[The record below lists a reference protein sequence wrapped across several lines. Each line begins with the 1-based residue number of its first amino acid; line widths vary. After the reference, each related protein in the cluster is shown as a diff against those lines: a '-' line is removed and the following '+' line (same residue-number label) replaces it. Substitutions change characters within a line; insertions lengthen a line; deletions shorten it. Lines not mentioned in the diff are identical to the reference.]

1 MNISEFSLKRPVF
14 ATVMNLMIILFGV
27 VGYTFLAIRDYP
39 AIDPAI
45 INVRTSYTGANP
57 DLIES
62 QITEPLEKQINGI
75 PGIKTITSSS
85 TLGSSNISVEFELG
99 VDLEAAASDVRDKV
113 GQASRSLPQDID
125 APPVVTKADANSDFI
140 LILAVQ
146 SRTKGLLELSDYA
159 ENVLQQQFQT
169 INQVSAVSIFGQKR
183 YAMRIWLDPDKM
195 NAQGVTFSDIRTSL
209 NNENIDLPPG
219 KIYGN
224 NTELTIKTL
233 GRLST
238 EKDFQNLLLKE
249 DSTGIVRLSDVARVE
264 IGPEDLE
271 QSWKYNGVN
280 AVGIVIIPQP
290 GANNIQIADDFNKKL
305 EDIKKTNKTDIEMNV
320 LLDNTVNIRKSIKEV
335 EETLMISFALV
346 VLVIF
351 FFFRDWLI
359 AIRPLIDIPISL
371 VATFFIMYFSGFSI
385 NILTLLGIVLATGLV
400 VDDGIVVT
408 ENIFSK
414 FERGMPI
421 RQAAVEGS
429 KEIFFAVISTSITLA
444 VVFLPVIF
452 LEGFIGRLFR
462 EFGVTLAAAVLISAL
477 VSLTITPVLNVVL
490 SRKKAGHGKFYMK
503 TEPFF
508 TGMENGYKRWLTGFL
523 KVRWISL
530 VIIGACAVIIF
541 LIFNTLQS
549 EIAPLEDRN
558 SLRFT
563 VTAAEGTSFSKMQQI
578 TDDIS
583 NYLYDSVKER
593 DFVFART
600 PAGAVN
606 SSQPRLGLV
615 PPDDR
620 DRSQAKI
627 ASDLQRKLL
636 RFNEARISVVQEQTI
651 AVGAGSK
658 GGLPVQYVL
667 QNQDINKLKEV
678 IPKFLD
684 EARKDKTFNTVD
696 VNLKFNKPE
705 IELSLDRMKIKDL
718 GLSSQDVVSALQAAF
733 SGGRLAYF
741 IKNGFQYSVIAQVDR
756 SDRSDPTDI
765 TKLYVK
771 NNRGQQIPVSA
782 VVKLEENSAP
792 STLYH
797 YNRYK
802 AATISASLADGKTV
816 GDGVKAMDAIAK
828 RLLDQSFQTSLT
840 GPSRD
845 YAESS
850 SNIAFAFMLAL
861 ILIYL
866 ILAAQFESFIDPLII
881 MLTVPLALAGA
892 LLSLWIFGQTLNI
905 FSEIGMIMLIGLV
918 TKNGILIVE
927 FANKRREHGLSKLEA
942 ILEAAEQRLRPI
954 LMTSLATSLG
964 ALPIALS
971 LGASSASRVPL
982 GIVVVG
988 GILFSLILTL
998 FVIPCIYMFLASK
1011 HKTEKVVTT
1020 TTETQAS
1027 EQTTQ
1032 ATEKTETLKP
1042 ATEPGKNKEDNSTGT
1057 GESAP
1062 KNNDI

>member
-1 MNISEFSLKRPVF
+1 MNISEFSIKRPVF
-14 ATVMNLMIILFGV
+14 ATVLNLMIILFGI

-39 AIDPAI
+39 AIDPAT
-45 INVRTSYTGANP
+45 INVSTSYTGANP
-57 DLIES
+57 DIMES
-62 QITEPLEKQINGI
+62 QVTEPLEKQINGI

-85 TLGSSNISVEFELG
+85 TLGNSNITVEFELG

-125 APPVVTKADANSDFI
+125 APPVVTKSDANSDFI

-146 SRTKGLLELSDYA
+146 SRSKGLLELSDYA

-169 INQVSAVSIFGQKR
+169 INQVSAVNIFGQKR

-195 NAQGVTFSDIRTSL
+195 NAQSVSFSDVRTSL

-219 KIYGN
+219 KIYGT

-233 GRLST
+233 GRLT
-238 EKDFQNLLLKE
+238 NEKDFQNLILRE
-249 DSTGIVRLSDVARVE
+249 DSSGIVRLSDIARVE
-264 IGPEDLE
+264 IGPETLE
-271 QSWKYNGVN
+271 QSWKYNGMN

-290 GANNIQIADDFNKKL
+290 GANNIQIANDFNKKL
-305 EDIKKTNKTDIEMNV
+305 EGIKKANKTDIEMNV
-320 LLDNTVNIRKSIKEV
+320 LLDNTTNIRKSLKEV
-335 EETLMISFALV
+335 EETLIISFALV

-385 NILTLLGIVLATGLV
+385 NILTLLAIVLATGLV

-414 FERGMPI
+414 FEKGMPI
-421 RQAAVEGS
+421 KQAAIEGS

-452 LEGFIGRLFR
+452 LEGFVGRLFR

-490 SRKKAGHGKFYMK
+490 SRKTASHGKFYRK

-508 TGMENGYKRWLTGFL
+508 TGMENGYERLLKGFL
-523 KVRWISL
+523 KVRWLAWGVIAICGVMIAIIISS
-530 VIIGACAVIIF
+530 
-541 LIFNTLQS
+541 LQS

-558 SLRFT
+558 SIRFT
-563 VTAAEGTSFSKMQQI
+563 VSAAEGTSFGAMQQI
-578 TDDIS
+578 ADNIS
-583 NYLYDSVKER
+583 NYLYDSVPER

-600 PAGAVN
+600 PAGAIN
-606 SSQPRLGLV
+606 SSMPRLGLV
-615 PPDDR
+615 EPDLR
-620 DRSQAKI
+620 SRSQGEI
-627 ASDLQRKLL
+627 ASDLQKKMS
-636 RFNEARISVVQEQTI
+636 RFNDARIFAVQEQTI
-651 AVGAGSK
+651 AVGAGSR
-658 GGLPVQYVL
+658 GSLPVQFVL
-667 QNQDINKLKEV
+667 QNQNLNKLREV
-678 IPKFLD
+678 IPKFLE
-684 EARKDKTFNTVD
+684 EARKDKTFANVD

-705 IELSLDRMKIKDL
+705 IQLTLDRMKIKDL
-718 GLSSQDVVSALQAAF
+718 GLSSQDVIAALQAAF

-741 IKNGFQYSVIAQVDR
+741 IMNGFQYSVIAQVDR
-756 SDRSDPTDI
+756 SDRSQPDDI
-765 TKLYVK
+765 SKLYVR
-771 NNRGQQIPVSA
+771 NNKGQQIPVSA
-782 VVKLEENSAP
+782 VVKLEESSSPA
-792 STLYH
+792 TLYH
-797 YNRYK
+797 FNRYK

-816 GDGVKAMDAIAK
+816 GDGVKAMDIIGK
-828 RLLDQSFQTSLT
+828 KLLDESYQTSLT

-850 SNIAFAFMLAL
+850 SNIAFAFALAL
-861 ILIYL
+861 MLIYL
-866 ILAAQFESFIDPLII
+866 ILAAQFESFVDPLII
-881 MLTVPLALAGA
+881 MITVPLALAGA
-892 LLSLWIFGQTLNI
+892 LLSLFIFGQTLNI

-927 FANKRREHGLSKLEA
+927 FANKKREDGANKIDA
-942 ILEAAEQRLRPI
+942 ILHASQQRLRPI

-964 ALPIALS
+964 ALPIALG
-971 LGASSASRVPL
+971 LGASSTSRVPL

-998 FVIPCIYMFLASK
+998 FIIPAIYTYLSGK
-1011 HKTEKVVTT
+1011 HKGEK
-1020 TTETQAS
+1020 
-1027 EQTTQ
+1027 
-1032 ATEKTETLKP
+1032 KMLK
-1042 ATEPGKNKEDNSTGT
+1042 K
-1057 GESAP
+1057 
-1062 KNNDI
+1062 

>member
-14 ATVMNLMIILFGV
+14 ATVLNLMIILFGV

-39 AIDPAI
+39 AIDPATI
-45 INVRTSYTGANP
+45 SIRTSYTGANP
-57 DLIES
+57 DIMES
-62 QITEPLEKQINGI
+62 QVTEPLEKQINGI

-85 TLGSSNISVEFELG
+85 TLGNSNITVEFELG

-169 INQVSAVSIFGQKR
+169 INQVSAINIFGQKR
-183 YAMRIWLDPDKM
+183 YAMRIWIDPDKM
-195 NAQGVTFSDIRTSL
+195 NAQGVSFSDIRTSL

-233 GRLST
+233 GRLTS
-238 EKDFQNLLLKE
+238 ERDFQDLIIKE
-249 DSTGIVRLSDVARVE
+249 DSSGIVRLNNVARVE

-280 AVGIVIIPQP
+280 AVGLVIIPQP
-290 GANNIQIADDFNKKL
+290 GANNIQIADDFYKKL
-305 EDIKKTNKTDIEMNV
+305 EAIKKTNKSDIEMNV
-320 LLDNTVNIRKSIKEV
+320 LMDNTTNIRKSTKEV

-346 VLVIF
+346 VMVIF

-414 FERGMPI
+414 FEKGMPI
-421 RQAAVEGS
+421 KQAAVEGS

-444 VVFLPVIF
+444 IVFLPVVF

-490 SRKKAGHGKFYMK
+490 SRKTAGHGKFYTK

-508 TGMENGYKRWLTGFL
+508 TGMENGYLRWLAGFL
-523 KVRWISL
+523 KARWIAWAVML
-530 VIIGACAVIIF
+530 FCIGMMV
-541 LIFNTLQS
+541 LIFFNLQS
-549 EIAPLEDRN
+549 EIAPLEDR
-558 SLRFT
+558 SSIRFS
-563 VTAAEGTSFSKMQQI
+563 VTAAEGTSYSRMVGI
-578 TDDIS
+578 TDNIT
-583 NYLYDSVKER
+583 NYLYDSVPER

-606 SSQPRLGLV
+606 SSQPRLALV
-615 PPDDR
+615 LPGER
-620 DRSQAKI
+620 TRSQADI
-627 ASDLQRKLL
+627 ASDLQKKLA
-636 RFNEARISVVQEQTI
+636 RFNDARIFPIQEQTI
-651 AVGAGSK
+651 SVGGGSR
-658 GGLPVQYVL
+658 GALPVQFVL
-667 QNQDINKLKEV
+667 QNQDLNKLKEV

-684 EARKDKTFNTVD
+684 EAKKDKTFSNVD

-705 IELSLDRMKIKDL
+705 IQLTLDRMKVKDL
-718 GLSSQDVVSALQAAF
+718 GLSSQDVIAALQSAF

-741 IKNGFQYSVIAQVDR
+741 IMNGFQYSVIAQVDR
-756 SDRSDPTDI
+756 SDRNKTDDI
-765 TKLYVK
+765 SKLYVR
-771 NNRGQQIPVSA
+771 NNKGQNIPVSS
-782 VVKLEENSAP
+782 VVKLEESSSPA
-792 STLYH
+792 TLFH
-797 YNRYK
+797 FNRYK
-802 AATISASLADGKTV
+802 AATISASLADGKTI

-828 RLLDQSFQTSLT
+828 KMLDESYQTSLT

-850 SNIAFAFMLAL
+850 SNILFAFMLAL

-866 ILAAQFESFIDPLII
+866 ILAAQFESFIDPLTI
-881 MLTVPLALAGA
+881 MFTVPLALAGA
-892 LLSLWIFGQTLNI
+892 LLSLYIFNQALNI

-927 FANKRREHGLSKLEA
+927 FANKKREQGVAKRQA
-942 ILEAAEQRLRPI
+942 ILEAAQQRLRPI
-954 LMTSLATSLG
+954 LMTSLATALG
-964 ALPIALS
+964 ALPIALG

-988 GILFSLILTL
+988 GIVFSLILTL
-998 FVIPCIYMFLASK
+998 FIIPAIYTYLSANHKYEAVTAASK
-1011 HKTEKVVTT
+1011 VDEH
-1020 TTETQAS
+1020 
-1027 EQTTQ
+1027 
-1032 ATEKTETLKP
+1032 
-1042 ATEPGKNKEDNSTGT
+1042 NS
-1057 GESAP
+1057 
-1062 KNNDI
+1062 

>member
-14 ATVMNLMIILFGV
+14 ATVLNLMIILFGV

-45 INVRTSYTGANP
+45 ITIRTNYTGANP
-57 DLIES
+57 DIMES
-62 QITEPLEKQINGI
+62 QVTEPLEKQVNGI
-75 PGIKTITSSS
+75 PGIKTISSSS
-85 TLGSSNISVEFELG
+85 TLGSSNITVEFELG

-113 GQASRSLPQDID
+113 GQAIRSLPQDID
-125 APPVVTKADANSDFI
+125 APPIVTKSDANSDFI

-146 SRTKGLLELSDYA
+146 SKSKGLLELSDYA

-169 INQVSAVSIFGQKR
+169 INQVSSVNIFGQKR
-183 YAMRIWLDPDKM
+183 YAMRIWIDPDKM

-209 NNENIDLPPG
+209 NNENVDLPPG
-219 KIYGN
+219 KIYGD

-233 GRLST
+233 GRLTS
-238 EKDFQNLLLKE
+238 EKDFQNLIIKE
-249 DSTGIVRLSDVARVE
+249 DSTGIVRLGNFARVE
-264 IGPEDLE
+264 LGPESLE

-280 AVGIVIIPQP
+280 AVGIVLIPQP

-305 EDIKKTNKTDIEMNV
+305 EAIKKNNKSDIEMNV
-320 LLDNTVNIRKSIKEV
+320 LLDNTTNIRRSIKEV
-335 EETLMISFALV
+335 EETLGISFALV

-371 VATFFIMYFSGFSI
+371 IATFFVMYFSGFSI

-421 RQAAVEGS
+421 KQAAVEGS

-444 VVFLPVIF
+444 IVFLPVIF
-452 LEGFIGRLFR
+452 LQGFVGRLFR

-490 SRKKAGHGKFYMK
+490 SRKKAGHGKFYNK

-508 TGMENGYKRWLTGFL
+508 AGMESGYERWLNAFL
-523 KVRWISL
+523 KVRWMAWVL
-530 VIIGACAVIIF
+530 FVVCLGIIGFVA
-541 LIFNTLQS
+541 TRLQS
-549 EIAPLEDRN
+549 ELAPLEDRN
-558 SLRFT
+558 SVRFS
-563 VTAAEGTSFSKMQQI
+563 VTGSEGTSFGSMEH
-578 TDDIS
+578 IS
-583 NYLYDSVKER
+583 DEIANYLYDSVPER

-600 PAGAVN
+600 PAGALN
-606 SSQPRLGLV
+606 NSQPRLGLV
-615 PPDDR
+615 DPDQR
-620 DRSQAKI
+620 TRTQSEI
-627 ASDLQRKLL
+627 ASDLQKKLG
-636 RFNEARISVVQEQTI
+636 RFNEARIFAIQEQTI
-651 AVGAGSK
+651 AVGGASRGS
-658 GGLPVQYVL
+658 LPVQFVL
-667 QNQDINKLKEV
+667 QNQDLEKLKTM
-678 IPKFLD
+678 IPKFL
-684 EARKDKTFNTVD
+684 EEVRKDKTFSNAD

-705 IELSLDRMKIKDL
+705 IQLTLDRMKVKDL
-718 GLSSQDVVSALQAAF
+718 GLTSQDVIAALQAAF

-741 IKNGFQYSVIAQVDR
+741 IMNGFQYSVIAQVDR
-756 SDRSDPTDI
+756 SDRSEPNDI
-765 TKLYVK
+765 TKLYVR
-771 NNRGQQIPVSA
+771 NNKGQEIPVSA
-782 VVKLEENSAP
+782 VIKMEASSSP

-797 YNRYK
+797 FNRYK
-802 AATISASLADGKTV
+802 AATISASLADGETI

-828 RLLDQSFQTSLT
+828 RLLDETYQTSLS

-850 SNIAFAFMLAL
+850 SNIAFAFVLAL
-861 ILIYL
+861 MLIYL
-866 ILAAQFESFIDPLII
+866 ILSAQFESFIDPLTI
-881 MLTVPLALAGA
+881 MITVPLALAGA
-892 LLSLWIFGQTLNI
+892 LLSLFVFNQTLNI

-927 FANKRREHGLSKLEA
+927 FANKKREEGHRKMDA
-942 ILEAAEQRLRPI
+942 ILHAAQQRLRPI

-964 ALPIALS
+964 ALPIALG
-971 LGASSASRVPL
+971 LGASSTSRVPL

-988 GILFSLILTL
+988 GIIFSLILTL
-998 FVIPCIYMFLASK
+998 FVIPAIYTYLSGEHKYKDIEKSSLTASSGEINE
-1011 HKTEKVVTT
+1011 TEKGINPE
-1020 TTETQAS
+1020 TE
-1027 EQTTQ
+1027 
-1032 ATEKTETLKP
+1032 
-1042 ATEPGKNKEDNSTGT
+1042 
-1057 GESAP
+1057 
-1062 KNNDI
+1062 

>member
-1 MNISEFSLKRPVF
+1 MNISAFSLKRPVF
-14 ATVMNLMIILFGV
+14 ATVLNLGIVLFGV

-39 AIDPAI
+39 AIDPAVI
-45 INVRTSYTGANP
+45 SVSTSYTGANP
-57 DLIES
+57 DIIEA

-85 TLGSSNISVEFELG
+85 SLGSSNISVEFELG

-125 APPVVTKADANSDFI
+125 APPVVTKADASSDFI

-169 INQVSAVSIFGQKR
+169 IDQVSSVNIFGQKR
-183 YAMRIWLDPDKM
+183 YAMRLWLNPDKM
-195 NAQGVTFSDIRTSL
+195 DAFGVSFTDIRTAL
-209 NNENIDLPPG
+209 NTENIDLPPG

-224 NTELTIKTL
+224 NTELTIKTI
-233 GRLST
+233 GRLTS
-238 EKDFQNLLLKE
+238 EKEFRDLIIRE
-249 DSTGIVRLSDVARVE
+249 GATGIVRLSDVARVE
-264 IGPEDLE
+264 IGPEVLE

-280 AVGIVIIPQP
+280 AVGLVIIPQP
-290 GANNIQIADDFNKKL
+290 GSNNIRIADDFNKKL
-305 EDIKKTNKTDIEMNV
+305 EEIKKSNKSDIEMNV
-320 LLDNTVNIRKSIKEV
+320 LLDNTKNIRKSISEV
-335 EETLMISFALV
+335 EETLMISFGFV

-371 VATFFIMYFSGFSI
+371 VATFFIMYISGFSI

-408 ENIFSK
+408 ENIFRKLES
-414 FERGMPI
+414 GLPI
-421 RQAAVEGS
+421 KQAALDGS

-444 VVFLPVIF
+444 IVFLPVIF

-490 SRKKAGHGKFYMK
+490 NRKKIGHGKFYMK

-508 TGMENGYKRWLTGFL
+508 TGMENGYQRLLKGFL
-523 KVRWISL
+523 KVRWMALIVIL
-530 VIIGACAVIIF
+530 VCAG
-541 LIFNTLQS
+541 LIWLIMGTLKS
-549 EIAPLEDRN
+549 EIAPLEDR
-558 SLRFT
+558 SSIRFT
-563 VTAAEGTSFSKMQQI
+563 VTGPEGTSYSKMLKT

-583 NYLYDSVKER
+583 NYLYDSVPER
-593 DFVFART
+593 DFIFART
-600 PAGAVN
+600 PSQSIN
-606 SSQPRLGLV
+606 SSQPRLALV
-615 PPDDR
+615 PPDER
-620 DRSQAKI
+620 KRSQDQIATDLNRKLARFNDAKI
-627 ASDLQRKLL
+627 FA
-636 RFNEARISVVQEQTI
+636 IQEQTI
-651 AVGAGSK
+651 AVGAGSR
-658 GGLPVQYVL
+658 GSLPVQFVL
-667 QNQDINKLKEV
+667 QNQDIEKLKEI
-678 IPKFLD
+678 IPKFLE
-684 EARKDKTFNTVD
+684 EAKKDKTFSNVD

-705 IELSLDRMKIKDL
+705 VELRLDRMKLKDL
-718 GLSSQDVVSALQAAF
+718 GLSSQDVVSAIQAAF

-741 IKNGFQYSVIAQVDR
+741 LKDGHQYSVIAQVER
-756 SDRSDPTDI
+756 SDRNKPDDI
-765 TKLYVK
+765 SRLYVK
-771 NNRGQQIPVSA
+771 NDKGESIPLSA
-782 VVKLEENSAP
+782 VVHLEQSSSP
-792 STLYH
+792 PTLFH

-802 AATISASLADGKTV
+802 SAIISASLAEGFTV
-816 GDGVKAMDAIAK
+816 GDGIKAMQAISAK
-828 RLLDQSFQTSLT
+828 LLDESYQTALS

-850 SNIAFAFMLAL
+850 SNIAFAFGLAL

-866 ILAAQFESFIDPLII
+866 VLAAQFESFVDPFII

-927 FANKRREHGLSKLEA
+927 FANQKREAGLSKIDAVLEA
-942 ILEAAEQRLRPI
+942 SGQRLRPI
-954 LMTSLATSLG
+954 LMTSLATSFG

-971 LGASSASRVPL
+971 LGAAASSRVPL
-982 GIVVVG
+982 GIVIVG
-988 GILFSLILTL
+988 GIIFSLVLTL
-998 FVIPCIYMFLASK
+998 FVIPAMYSFLSGK
-1011 HKTEKVVTT
+1011 HKEAIKEEVQKVKDVEITE
-1020 TTETQAS
+1020 
-1027 EQTTQ
+1027 
-1032 ATEKTETLKP
+1032 
-1042 ATEPGKNKEDNSTGT
+1042 
-1057 GESAP
+1057 
-1062 KNNDI
+1062 

>member
-1 MNISEFSLKRPVF
+1 MNISEFSIKRPVF
-14 ATVMNLMIILFGV
+14 ATVLNLMIILFGV
-27 VGYTFLAIRDYP
+27 VGYTFLAVRDYP

-45 INVRTSYTGANP
+45 INIRTSYTGANP
-57 DLIES
+57 SIMES
-62 QITEPLEKQINGI
+62 QVTEPLEKQINGI
-75 PGIKTITSSS
+75 PGIRTITSSS
-85 TLGSSNISVEFELG
+85 TLGNSNITVEFELS

-125 APPVVTKADANSDFI
+125 APPVVSKSDANGDFI

-146 SRTKGLLELSDYA
+146 SRSKGLLELSDYA

-183 YAMRIWLDPDKM
+183 YAMRIWIDPDKM
-195 NAQGVTFSDIRTSL
+195 TSHGVSFTDLRTSL
-209 NNENIDLPPG
+209 NTENVDIPPG

-224 NTELTIKTL
+224 NTELTITTL
-233 GRLST
+233 GRLTS
-238 EKDFQNLLLKE
+238 EKDFRDLLIRS
-249 DSTGIVRLSDVARVE
+249 DTTGIVRLSDVARVE
-264 IGPEDLE
+264 LGPEDLE

-280 AVGIVIIPQP
+280 AVGIVLIPQP
-290 GANNIQIADDFNKKL
+290 GANNIQIADDFYKKL
-305 EDIKKTNKTDIEMNV
+305 EAIKNTNKSDIEMNV
-320 LLDNTVNIRKSIKEV
+320 LLDNTTNIRKSIHEV
-335 EETLMISFALV
+335 QETLMISFTLV

-414 FERGMPI
+414 FEKGMPI

-429 KEIFFAVISTSITLA
+429 KEIFFAVISTSVTLA

-490 SRKKAGHGKFYMK
+490 SRKSAGHGKFYMK

-508 TGMENGYKRWLTGFL
+508 TGMENGYLRWLKVFL
-523 KVRWISL
+523 RVRWL
-530 VIIGACAVIIF
+530 AWVMVLACGVIIALII
-541 LIFNTLQS
+541 TSLQT

-558 SLRFT
+558 SVRFN
-563 VTAAEGTSFSKMQQI
+563 VSAAEGTSYSSMLKI
-578 TDDIS
+578 TDEIS
-583 NYLYDSVKER
+583 NYLYDSIPER

-600 PAGAVN
+600 PAGGSGN
-606 SSQPRLGLV
+606 SSMPRLGLV
-615 PPDDR
+615 EPSER
-620 DRSQAKI
+620 TRSQAEI
-627 ASDLQRKLL
+627 ASDLQKKVQ
-636 RFNEARISVVQEQTI
+636 RFNQARVFPVQEQTI
-651 AVGAGSK
+651 AVGSGSR

-667 QNQDINKLKEV
+667 QNQDLSKLREI

-684 EARKDKTFNTVD
+684 EARKDKTFANVD

-705 IELSLDRMKIKDL
+705 VELTLDRIKLKDL

-741 IKNGFQYSVIAQVDR
+741 IMNGYQYSVIAQVDR
-756 SDRSDPTDI
+756 SDRSQPGDI
-765 TKLYVK
+765 TQLFVR
-771 NNRGQQIPVSA
+771 NSRGESIPLSA
-782 VVKLEENSAP
+782 VVKLEESSSP

-802 AATISASLADGKTV
+802 AATISASLADGQTI
-816 GDGVKAMDAIAK
+816 GDGVKAMDAIGK
-828 RLLDQSFQTSLT
+828 KLLDESYQTSLT

-850 SNIAFAFMLAL
+850 SNIAFAFALAL
-861 ILIYL
+861 MLIYL
-866 ILAAQFESFIDPLII
+866 ILAAQFESFVDPFII
-881 MLTVPLALAGA
+881 MLTVPLAMAGA
-892 LLSLWIFGQTLNI
+892 LLSLFIFGQTLNI

-927 FANKRREHGLSKLEA
+927 FANKKRDQGMNKVKAVLEA
-942 ILEAAEQRLRPI
+942 SQQRLRPI

-964 ALPIALS
+964 ALPIALG
-971 LGASSASRVPL
+971 LGASASSRVPL

-988 GILFSLILTL
+988 GIMFSLIFTL
-998 FVIPCIYMFLASK
+998 FIIPAIYTFLSRK
-1011 HKTEKVVTT
+1011 HKVPLPEVEIAPVTVT
-1020 TTETQAS
+1020 VQETGS
-1027 EQTTQ
+1027 TPENF
-1032 ATEKTETLKP
+1032 K
-1042 ATEPGKNKEDNSTGT
+1042 KESIN
-1057 GESAP
+1057 
-1062 KNNDI
+1062 

>member
-14 ATVMNLMIILFGV
+14 ATVLNLMIILFGV
-27 VGYTFLAIRDYP
+27 VGYTFLAVRDYP

-45 INVRTSYTGANP
+45 INISTSYTGANP
-57 DLIES
+57 DIIES
-62 QITEPLEKQINGI
+62 QVTEPLEKQINGI
-75 PGIKTITSSS
+75 PGIRTISSSS
-85 TLGSSNISVEFELG
+85 TLGNSNITVEFELN

-146 SRTKGLLELSDYA
+146 SKTKGLLELSDYA

-169 INQVSAVSIFGQKR
+169 IKNVSSVIIFGQKR
-183 YAMRIWLDPDKM
+183 YAMRIWIDPDKM
-195 NAQGVTFSDIRTSL
+195 TSQGIAFSDIRTALST
-209 NNENIDLPPG
+209 ENIDLPPG

-233 GRLST
+233 GRLTS
-238 EKDFQNLLLKE
+238 EKDFRDLILRSDN
-249 DSTGIVRLSDVARVE
+249 TGIIRLSDVAKVE
-264 IGPEDLE
+264 IGPENLE

-280 AVGIVIIPQP
+280 AVGIVLIPQP

-305 EDIKKTNKTDIEMNV
+305 EAIKKANKADIEMNV
-320 LLDNTVNIRKSIKEV
+320 ILDNTTNIRKSINEV
-335 EETLMISFALV
+335 KDTLMISFTLV

-359 AIRPLIDIPISL
+359 AVRPLIDIPISL
-371 VATFFIMYFSGFSI
+371 VATFFVMYFSGFSI

-490 SRKKAGHGKFYMK
+490 SRKKAGHGKFYRK

-508 TGMENGYKRWLTGFL
+508 TGMENGYLRLLKSFL
-523 KVRWISL
+523 KVRWMAWVVVAVCV
-530 VIIGACAVIIF
+530 VIISVII
-541 LIFNTLQS
+541 TSLQT
-549 EIAPLEDRN
+549 EIAPLEDR
-558 SLRFT
+558 SSIRFT
-563 VTAAEGTSFSKMQQI
+563 VVGPEGTSYSSMLKISDQI
-578 TDDIS
+578 T
-583 NYLYDSVKER
+583 NYLYDSVPER

-600 PAGAVN
+600 PAGGTIN
-606 SSQPRLGLV
+606 SSQPRLGLID
-615 PPDDR
+615 PSLR
-620 DRSQAKI
+620 KRTQSEI
-627 ASDLQRKLL
+627 ASDLQKKLQ
-636 RFNEARISVVQEQTI
+636 RFNDARIFAVQEQTI
-651 AVGAGSK
+651 AVGAGSR
-658 GGLPVQYVL
+658 GGLPVQFVL
-667 QNQDINKLKEV
+667 QNQDINKLREV

-684 EARKDKTFNTVD
+684 EARKDKTFANVD

-705 IELSLDRMKIKDL
+705 IELTLDRLKLKDL
-718 GLSSQDVVSALQAAF
+718 GLSSQDVVSALQSAF

-741 IKNGFQYSVIAQVDR
+741 IMNGYQYSVIAQVGRTDR
-756 SDRSDPTDI
+756 TEPGDI
-765 TKLYVK
+765 SKLFVRNK
-771 NNRGQQIPVSA
+771 KGENIPISSI
-782 VVKLEENSAP
+782 VKLEESSSP
-792 STLYH
+792 STLFH

-802 AATISASLADGKTV
+802 AATISASLADGKTI
-816 GDGVKAMDAIAK
+816 GDGVKAMDAIGK
-828 RLLDQSFQTSLT
+828 KLLDESYQTSLT

-845 YAESS
+845 FAESS
-850 SNIAFAFMLAL
+850 SNIAFAFGLAL

-866 ILAAQFESFIDPLII
+866 ILAAQFESFVDPFII
-881 MLTVPLALAGA
+881 MLTVPLAMAGA
-892 LLSLWIFGQTLNI
+892 LLSLYLFGQTLNI

-927 FANKRREHGLSKLEA
+927 FANKKREKGIEKVQAVLQASQ
-942 ILEAAEQRLRPI
+942 QRLRPI

-964 ALPIALS
+964 ALPIALG
-971 LGASSASRVPL
+971 LGASATSRVPL

-988 GILFSLILTL
+988 GILFSLVLTL
-998 FVIPCIYMFLASK
+998 FIIPAIYTFLSGV
-1011 HKTEKVVTT
+1011 HKKEQPLTEAENLV
-1020 TTETQAS
+1020 E
-1027 EQTTQ
+1027 
-1032 ATEKTETLKP
+1032 
-1042 ATEPGKNKEDNSTGT
+1042 
-1057 GESAP
+1057 ESHQ
-1062 KNNDI
+1062 N